1 MFLIKFFYFLK
12 GYVIIEA
19 YGKSVLKLISECA
32 ARGIRI
38 YNIVRGERIRFAVCC
53 SDLPELEKIAAE
65 TGVAVKT
72 VRKCGLAFMLK
83 SYRRRVLFP
92 VGALIFVLFFAVSSR
107 FLWDIRIEGND
118 KITDGQVLA
127 LLSEIGVKPGA
138 RLSKLP
144 DAMTM
149 KDHLVG
155 RLENVPWAWVYVEGV
170 RARVCIHE
178 GTVPP
183 VIVDESKPCDI
194 IASRD
199 GFITE
204 MSVKKGMRMC
214 MPGNAVNAGEVLVSG
229 FVELDDESEGFEVH
243 ADGRI
248 LALTH
253 HEQTGTYSLS
263 EERPEFTGNEK
274 SIFEVTLFSKSFTL
288 FKAPDYDYS
297 ITTEDCFKPSHLAK
311 HTGFSVTKRTF
322 REAVKNTVQLPYE
335 WVLEYAK
342 RDLTARIS
350 AELGSFSRLQREDFA
365 VTENGGSI
373 TVTAKMDFIES
384 IGVCV
389 PR

>member
-32 ARGIRI
+32 ARGIKI
-38 YNIVRGERIRFAVCC
+38 YNIVRGERLRFAVCS
-53 SDLPELEKIAAE
+53 SDLPELEKTAKE
-65 TGVAVKT
+65 TGAAVKV
-72 VRKCGLAFMLK
+72 VRKCGLAYMLK
-83 SYRRRVLFP
+83 SYRGRVLFP
-92 VGALIFVLFFAVSSR
+92 VGALVFVLFFAVASG

-118 KITDGQVLA
+118 KITDEQVTA
-127 LLSEIGVKPGA
+127 LLSEIGVKPGV

-144 DAMTM
+144 DAVTM
-149 KDHLVG
+149 KDHLIAG
-155 RLENVPWAWVYVEGV
+155 LENVPWAWVYVEGV

-199 GFITE
+199 GFITD

-214 MPGNAVNAGEVLVSG
+214 MPGNAVNAGEVLISG
-229 FVELDDESEGFEVH
+229 FVELGEEKEGFEVH
-243 ADGRI
+243 ADGQV

-263 EERPEFTGNEK
+263 EERPEFTGAEK
-274 SIFEVTLFSKSFTL
+274 SIFEVTLFSKSFTVL
-288 FKAPDYDYS
+288 KKPDYDYS
-297 ITTEDCFKPSHLAK
+297 ITTESCFKPDFLAK
-311 HTGFSVTKRTF
+311 HMGFSITKRTF
-322 REAVKNTVQLPYE
+322 REAVRNTVQLPYE

-342 RDLTARIS
+342 RDLTARIA
-350 AELGSFSRLQREDFA
+350 AELGSFSRLQSEDFL
-365 VTENGGSI
+365 VSENGGSI
-373 TVTAKMDFIES
+373 TVTAKMDFTES